1 MHILR
6 QALRLEHEQNDLT
19 AESEIQ
25 RSSFAIYPFLLRSSF
40 VLPSFILRLLS
51 IDCPSIVH
59 RLSIVMMEKQWR
71 IFGESMVL
79 NRRMNEGRSKAERRI
94 KYEKQKERIISN

>member
-59 RLSIVMMEKQWR
+59 RLSIVMMEKQWK

-79 NRRMNEGRSKAERRI
+79 NRRMNEGRSKTER
-94 KYEKQKERIISN
+94 KQGEGGTKDKI